1 MDVKFSAA
9 AEAYTQAA
17 AKVAPGIGG
26 SAPTGAQPSGS
37 EFSGLVNDIVGD
49 AVSAGRKA
57 EVMSL
62 QAVSAPTD
70 ISQVALAVTNAEV
83 TMQTVVAVRDRVIQ
97 AYQDII
103 KMPI

>member
-1 MDVKFSAA
+1 MDVKLSTAVQ
-9 AEAYTQAA
+9 AYTQAA
-17 AKVAPGIGG
+17 AKLAPGISG
-26 SAPTGAQPSGS
+26 SAPTGAQPGGG
-37 EFSGLVNDIVGD
+37 EFSGLVKDIVGD
-49 AVSAGRKA
+49 AVNAGRKA
-57 EVMSL
+57 EAMSL

-70 ISQVALAVTNAEV
+70 ISQVALAVTNAEM